1 MADEMSLDEMIDDAE
16 ENPETEDD
24 FTEEEETEQEPDEE
38 ETSED
43 KEEESDEE
51 NIDESEEHSDESE
64 EDETEKEDDEEQD
77 SETIETSEETF
88 KVTIAGTEMDVT
100 KEQLM
105 MYAQRG
111 ADNFNDKEK
120 TDSESDIVMKQAGL
134 TAEDLKL
141 YAEAKGGS
149 KEAIAQI
156 AKLNGVDIMD
166 VESEMADKYQQSQQY
181 HVPTEM
187 DGVIKDISSDP
198 ELAVNFKG
206 TVEQIRSAGPEFIK
220 IISENPNALKDFSG
234 HVKSGIAQEII
245 PKAIHAMNTQGGTF
259 SENYAKIGKTLSESR
274 QTQKETVKETRTVS
288 KREEQM
294 RKKASAGNSGK
305 SKHSKT
311 SDDDIFEMSES
322 EFEDFLGEVN
332 YFQ

>member
-1 MADEMSLDEMIDDAE
+1 ME
-16 ENPETEDD
+16 
-24 FTEEEETEQEPDEE
+24 
-38 ETSED
+38 
-43 KEEESDEE
+43 
-51 NIDESEEHSDESE
+51 
-64 EDETEKEDDEEQD
+64 
-77 SETIETSEETF
+77 
-88 KVTIAGTEMDVT
+88 VTR
-100 KEQLM
+100 EQLM

-111 ADNFNDKEK
+111 ADNFNTEK
-120 TDSESDIVMKQAGL
+120 KTESESDIVMKQAGL

-259 SENYAKIGKTLSESR
+259 SENYARIGKALSESK
-274 QTQKETVKETRTVS
+274 QTTKTVKETRTVS

-305 SKHSKT
+305 SKHSKS
-311 SDDDIFEMSES
+311 SDEDVFDMSAE